1 MNKFPTWR
9 YFVIIAVLMLGILY
23 ALPNLYPA
31 KPAIQI
37 AYIDSSKSADQE
49 LFDKIQK
56 IVDSENIVREIQEK
70 PKINLLD
77 MNLKENNIV
86 MEFASVEDQLEAKT
100 LLEFSKTQAPLRIS
114 ELKQKIKEYEKEV
127 RTGEREERE
136 AKEALKS
143 CYPAPVRLGL
153 DYPDALESRVAADM
167 RENGG
172 LIVTIKDLVKGCKE
186 KFEPMIISAQL
197 KQVKQELIEYSK
209 TEIEVL
215 RDISEVIFALKL
227 EPSTPNWLAS
237 IGGKPLKLGLDLS
250 GGVHF
255 LLEVDVETAI
265 ADKVEGLLNSY
276 RKKFRS
282 ENINYISS
290 SISGDQVIFK
300 FKSSDDY
307 EKALD
312 IFLSDN
318 LTPSGFQF
326 DLVEQSNISTLKVS
340 YSDTAIKELR
350 DYAVKQNLMTL
361 RNRVNELGVSEPV
374 VQRQGANR
382 IVVQL
387 PGVQDTAAAK
397 KIIGK
402 TANLEFR
409 LEAKSNASRLR
420 KTEFEYKDESYGTA
434 FLENDVIVSGDRVTN
449 ANTGFDE
456 SGFPQVNI
464 TLDMQGGRAMQR
476 ATNGNTGR
484 RLGVLFV
491 EQKSKSTL
499 VKDEFGNE
507 IIEQTSYI
515 EKNIISLATV
525 QAVLGTNFR
534 ITGVGSPQEASELA
548 LLLRAGALAAP
559 MKFVEERTV
568 GPSLGKENIELGMR
582 SVMIGFLMVILF
594 MFFYYRLFGL
604 AANLALASN
613 LVLITGIMSLLGA
626 TLTLPG
632 IAGIVLTVGMAVD
645 ANVLIFS
652 RIREELKGGKNPH
665 QAIQDGFSR
674 AFITIFDANVTTLIA
689 ALILYAIGTGPIKG
703 FAVTL
708 SIGIITSMFTA
719 IMGTRAIV
727 QLIYG
732 SRNIKELRV

>member
-31 KPAIQI
+31 QPAIQI
-37 AYIDSSKSADQE
+37 AYTDSSKSADQSLLNTIRDE
-49 LFDKIQK
+49 VAKQDIS
-56 IVDSENIVREIQEK
+56 IAE
-70 PKINLLD
+70 INLK
-77 MNLKENNIV
+77 NNNIV
-86 MEFASVEDQLEAKT
+86 AQFSSVEDQLVAKT
-100 LLEFSKTQAPLRIS
+100 AIQKALLDK
-114 ELKQKIKEYEKEV
+114 V
-127 RTGEREERE
+127 
-136 AKEALKS
+136 
-143 CYPAPVRLGL
+143 
-153 DYPDALESRVAADM
+153 
-167 RENGG
+167 
-172 LIVTIKDLVKGCKE
+172 IV
-186 KFEPMIISAQL
+186 
-197 KQVKQELIEYSK
+197 
-209 TEIEVL
+209 
-215 RDISEVIFALKL
+215 ALKL
-227 EPSTPNWLAS
+227 EPTTPGWLAS

-265 ADKVEGLLNSY
+265 GDKVDGLLNSY

-282 ENINYISS
+282 ENINYVSS
-290 SISGDQVIFK
+290 SLSGDQVTFK
-300 FKSSDDY
+300 FKSNDDY

-312 IFLSDN
+312 VFLTDAI
-318 LTPSGFQF
+318 TPTGSQF
-326 DLVEQSNISTLKVS
+326 DLVEQSNISSLKVS
-340 YSDTAIKELR
+340 YSDIATKELR

-382 IVVQL
+382 IVVEL

-420 KTEFEYKDESYGTA
+420 KTEFEYKDERYGTA

-456 SGFPQVNI
+456 SGFAQVNI

-476 ATNGNTGR
+476 ATNGNVGR

-491 EQKSKSTL
+491 EQKSKSEL

-507 IIEQTSYI
+507 IIEQTSYT
-515 EKNIISLATV
+515 EKNIISLATL

-568 GPSLGKENIELGMR
+568 GPSLGKENIQLGMR
-582 SVMIGFLMVILF
+582 SVVIGFLMVILF
-594 MFFYYRLFGL
+594 MGFYYRLFGI
-604 AANLALASN
+604 AANVALTSN

-652 RIREELKGGKNPH
+652 RIREELAGGKNPH

-727 QLIYG
+727 QLMYG
-732 SRNIKELRV
+732 SRNIQELKI